1 MGSKRLIFIYPLW
14 EGGGG
19 KRRLDDADGYNGNKR
34 CYKQEDGH
42 ASKIFISRS
51 IIKLGKKL
59 LQVKISKGLL
69 GSKVPN
75 ERPLSRNWRKYCAQL
90 SVNVNILTIFCM
102 VSSDWPTRGSRDLLK
117 NRTHQLTRNMICFHS
132 FYFIMQSNLIFLG
145 TRCFLHQ
152 NTSQL
157 QWCKEKTIL
166 QSKFCCKLK
175 SSISKHR
182 MHSVV
187 TSREPKTTFP
197 LNSFLMAVLNY
208 SVVLASEL
216 FCC

>member
-1 MGSKRLIFIYPLW
+1 MCFFQFSIKGERKKKRKRKEKETWSRAPTNNLALILTRVTSFDSFSWLLHNKNGLQETDLHLSPVRGT
-14 EGGGG
+14 E
-19 KRRLDDADGYNGNKR
+19 RRLDDADGYNGNKR

-102 VSSDWPTRGSRDLLK
+102 VSSDWTTRGSRDLLK
-117 NRTHQLTRNMICFHS
+117 NRT
-132 FYFIMQSNLIFLG
+132 Y
-145 TRCFLHQ
+145 
-152 NTSQL
+152 
-157 QWCKEKTIL
+157 
-166 QSKFCCKLK
+166 
-175 SSISKHR
+175 
-182 MHSVV
+182 
-187 TSREPKTTFP
+187 
-197 LNSFLMAVLNY
+197 
-208 SVVLASEL
+208 
-216 FCC
+216 